1 MRISD
6 WSSDVCSSDLLCD
19 TAMVAVLFDGKGHI
33 LDANDAAETWTPRQR
48 RAIAARDRHCTFPS
62 CTRPP
67 RHCDVHHLE
76 HRHEG
81 GPTKTSNGALLCR
94 FHHRLLHEYGWTL
107 TVEDGRWTATDRHG
121 HRWTGHPRAPAQ
133 PTAPNA
139 CSPPPPHT
147 RPPAPP

>member
-94 FHHRLLHEYGWTL
+94 FHHRPEI
-107 TVEDGRWTATDRHG
+107 GRASCRE
-121 HRWTGHPRAPAQ
+121 
-133 PTAPNA
+133 
-139 CSPPPPHT
+139 SV
-147 RPPAPP
+147 

>member
-1 MRISD
+1 
-6 WSSDVCSSDLLCD
+6 
-19 TAMVAVLFDGKGHI
+19 MVAVLFDGKGHI

-94 FHHRLLHEYGWTL
+94 FHHRLLHEHGWTL

-121 HRWTGHPRAPAQ
+121 TRWTR
-133 PTAPNA
+133 
-139 CSPPPPHT
+139 SEEHT
-147 RPPAPP
+147 SELQSLMRTSYAVFCLKKK